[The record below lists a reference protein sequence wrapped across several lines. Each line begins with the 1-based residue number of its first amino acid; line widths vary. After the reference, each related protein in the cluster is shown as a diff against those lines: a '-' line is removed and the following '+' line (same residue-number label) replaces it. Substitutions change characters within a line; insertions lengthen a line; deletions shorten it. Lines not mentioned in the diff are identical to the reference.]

1 MLLAKQSITQ
11 FTLTIMCAAVLAG
24 CGEGGGTG
32 GGGSK
37 PSMPSTSTLGAI
49 QNPKILNSQAEAIS
63 LPTLMRHIELLP
75 EAEHLTAKDVGN
87 IKSTFAAYAQ
97 LSDTE
102 KMKVPQA
109 FRDKLT
115 VITDAI
121 LKNKNSVQ
129 MIKDAID
136 ALPGDSNVNEAKL
149 REIVTNYKALTDNQ
163 KTLLN
168 NKILNKLDALIVD
181 NKSLPDL
188 NLPMPLHTAF
198 ISSKGAQQHNP
209 HMQLRDVDGPVANG
223 ALALVDT
230 QIGLIKSLVVN
241 QNAPLVIDTGTAT
254 NTGGSGATQ
263 IVFPEQNAAI
273 AKSSST
279 ATSVHKSNTDAEWKK
294 YEEDLKV
301 LRRPYEEYYDLTL
314 IDRDIAGLIL
324 QVAQDRDDY
333 AKETSAWISV
343 NSAFNRVIEANYF
356 LENFYHNLIEP
367 APEWDNGLTEVIH
380 DIAYIKKD
388 KQGLAFDK
396 AFDGVYVVN
405 FDGGPQMVLHDPAA
419 AGWTYQTFAHYIDK
433 ENGVVH
439 GYQSIGDETAR
450 IAMPTAGTATYTGI
464 TTAHLVSGDKS
475 QQVTA
480 NVNAVANFAKKG
492 LRFNTSN
499 SQTHV
504 MTVDKD
510 ETGYGSDK
518 YVRLSTA
525 APNLNLK
532 GNAAWNAN
540 INMFKGNVSTT
551 DNQMKG
557 TLNGKFFGTGAAE
570 IGGTYGLKNSANNA
584 QLIGGYGAK
593 RGSKTLSNRLDV
605 NAVFIDNKSL
615 PELNL
620 PTPMHTA
627 FISSKGAQQHNPH
640 TQLRDVDGRV
650 ANGALALVDTQIG
663 LIKSLVVNPNAPVV
677 IDTGVATNTG
687 GSGATQ
693 VTFAEQNTA
702 IAKSS
707 STATSI
713 PVLKYKS
720 TDEKDR
726 EERKKATIKDQMISA
741 EKNFD
746 YYHSLFLSAE
756 RDYNNTQ
763 TPEAL
768 TDLKSAAA
776 ERAFA
781 LDKLEIITEY
791 YYSVPWMSQLLLKDI
806 DNIAYIKKDAKG
818 LVFDKAFDGVYA
830 VHIDGGPSI
839 VLHDP
844 GAAGW
849 TYQTFAHYIDL
860 RNGVVHGYQSIGDET
875 AAAAVPAA
883 GTATYT
889 GITTAHLVKD
899 DKSQQVTANVNAVA
913 NFAKKGLSFNTSN
926 SQTHATTV
934 VTGDPNGFMY
944 GQTVRVSKAAPNLNL
959 KGSATWNA
967 NSNMFKGNVKTTNN
981 KMKGTLDGKFFG
993 VGATEIGGT
1002 YGLKNKANNT
1012 QLIGGYGAKRK

>member
-1 MLLAKQSITQ
+1 
-11 FTLTIMCAAVLAG
+11 
-24 CGEGGGTG
+24 
-32 GGGSK
+32 
-37 PSMPSTSTLGAI
+37 
-49 QNPKILNSQAEAIS
+49 
-63 LPTLMRHIELLP
+63 
-75 EAEHLTAKDVGN
+75 
-87 IKSTFAAYAQ
+87 
-97 LSDTE
+97 
-102 KMKVPQA
+102 
-109 FRDKLT
+109 
-115 VITDAI
+115 
-121 LKNKNSVQ
+121 
-129 MIKDAID
+129 
-136 ALPGDSNVNEAKL
+136 
-149 REIVTNYKALTDNQ
+149 
-163 KTLLN
+163 
-168 NKILNKLDALIVD
+168 
-181 NKSLPDL
+181 
-188 NLPMPLHTAF
+188 
-198 ISSKGAQQHNP
+198 
-209 HMQLRDVDGPVANG
+209 
-223 ALALVDT
+223 
-230 QIGLIKSLVVN
+230 
-241 QNAPLVIDTGTAT
+241 
-254 NTGGSGATQ
+254 
-263 IVFPEQNAAI
+263 
-273 AKSSST
+273 
-279 ATSVHKSNTDAEWKK
+279 
-294 YEEDLKV
+294 
-301 LRRPYEEYYDLTL
+301 
-314 IDRDIAGLIL
+314 
-324 QVAQDRDDY
+324 
-333 AKETSAWISV
+333 
-343 NSAFNRVIEANYF
+343 
-356 LENFYHNLIEP
+356 
-367 APEWDNGLTEVIH
+367 
-380 DIAYIKKD
+380 
-388 KQGLAFDK
+388 
-396 AFDGVYVVN
+396 
-405 FDGGPQMVLHDPAA
+405 
-419 AGWTYQTFAHYIDK
+419 
-433 ENGVVH
+433 
-439 GYQSIGDETAR
+439 
-450 IAMPTAGTATYTGI
+450 
-464 TTAHLVSGDKS
+464 
-475 QQVTA
+475 
-480 NVNAVANFAKKG
+480 
-492 LRFNTSN
+492 
-499 SQTHV
+499 
-504 MTVDKD
+504 
-510 ETGYGSDK
+510 
-518 YVRLSTA
+518 
-525 APNLNLK
+525 
-532 GNAAWNAN
+532 
-540 INMFKGNVSTT
+540 
-551 DNQMKG
+551 
-557 TLNGKFFGTGAAE
+557 
-570 IGGTYGLKNSANNA
+570 
-584 QLIGGYGAK
+584 
-593 RGSKTLSNRLDV
+593 
-605 NAVFIDNKSL
+605 
-615 PELNL
+615 
-620 PTPMHTA
+620 MHTA

-781 LDKLEIITEY
+781 LDKLEIIKEY